1 MQNQNKNN
9 LEYNQ
14 KTTLIAI
21 NKPRGIIC
29 THKDEFN
36 RRKVFDLI
44 PKKSLHLIDGKL
56 HSIGRL
62 DYNSQGLLLLTNN
75 TKIKYYLESPK
86 NKISR
91 IYKVRVQGNINRDII
106 NKIKKG
112 VKINNFI
119 YKVTSIKLIK
129 GSKSYNWLL
138 VKLDEGK
145 NQHIRKIFFKFGL
158 SVNKLIRIQ
167 YGPYKLSSLEIGAIK
182 FLKPFKIKL
191 NI

>member
-1 MQNQNKNN
+1 MYNTDKKNI
-9 LEYNQ
+9 ESIQ

-21 NKPRGIIC
+21 NKPRGVIC

-36 RRKVFDLI
+36 RRRVFDLI
-44 PKKSLHLIDGKL
+44 PKKTLNVIEGKL

-62 DYNSQGLLLLTNN
+62 DYNSQGLLLLTND
-75 TKIKYYLESPK
+75 TKIKHYLESPK

-91 IYKVRVQGNINRDII
+91 IYKVRVQGEINKDIL

-112 VKINNFI
+112 IKIKNII

-129 GSKSYNWLL
+129 GSNSYNWILI
-138 VKLDEGK
+138 KLDEGK
-145 NQHIRKIFFKFGL
+145 NQHIRKIFFKVGL

-167 YGPYKLSSLEIGAIK
+167 YGPYKLSSLETGAIK
-182 FLKPFKIKL
+182 FLKPFKIKI

>member
-1 MQNQNKNN
+1 MHKKNN
-9 LEYNQ
+9 LENIQ

-36 RRKVFDLI
+36 RRRVFDLI
-44 PKKSLHLIDGKL
+44 PKKSLSLIDGKL

-75 TKIKYYLESPK
+75 TKIKHYLESPK

-91 IYKVRVQGNINRDII
+91 VYKVRVQGNITKDILT
-106 NKIKKG
+106 KIKKG
-112 VKINNFI
+112 IKIKNFV
-119 YKVTSIKLIK
+119 YKVTSVKLIK
-129 GSKSYNWLL
+129 ASNSYNWLL
-138 VKLDEGK
+138 VALEEGK

-167 YGPYKLSSLEIGAIK
+167 YGPYKLSSLEIGSIK

-191 NI
+191 NF

>member
-1 MQNQNKNN
+1 MYNTDKKNI
-9 LEYNQ
+9 ESIQ
-14 KTTLIAI
+14 KTPLIAI
-21 NKPRGIIC
+21 NKPRGVIC

-36 RRKVFDLI
+36 RRRVFDLI
-44 PKKSLHLIDGKL
+44 PKKTLNVIEGKL

-62 DYNSQGLLLLTNN
+62 DYNSQGLLLLTND
-75 TKIKYYLESPK
+75 TKIKHYLESPK

-91 IYKVRVQGNINRDII
+91 IYKVRVQGEINKDIL

-112 VKINNFI
+112 IKIKNII

-129 GSKSYNWLL
+129 GSNSYNWILI
-138 VKLDEGK
+138 KLDEGK
-145 NQHIRKIFFKFGL
+145 NQHIRKIFFKVGL

-167 YGPYKLSSLEIGAIK
+167 YGPYKLSSLETGAIK
-182 FLKPFKIKL
+182 FLKPFKIKI